1 MAETKVS
8 GFWNDENE
16 WPQRVHACLL
26 QHLKSLSFLL
36 CVIVINQSQ
45 ARNLEKPGKLNGVF
59 LTDSIE
65 VGKPVFYAL
74 SFRHNPKTEVF
85 FADSTFS
92 FFPFEIIS
100 QKNFAST
107 TDQRGTLDSTLY
119 QLVTFDV
126 SARQLLRVPVYVFNG
141 KDCTAFF
148 PGVDS
153 IFLKQSNLNVISNKT
168 PLTPEV
174 SLVPLGDEFNFSVA
188 LGILAL
194 GIGIIGSIN
203 WVFGRE
209 IQKQWRLL
217 KLQRRHLEYI
227 RSFNRLLRNA
237 REKNN
242 IKDAEKAIIVWKN
255 YLERLENKPFATYT
269 TREIMDNMPDDVLAE
284 ALKNMDGIIYGQVKS
299 KTMDSSLE
307 VLKEGATRLYRTK
320 RRQILDSS
328 LPSPA

>member
-1 MAETKVS
+1 MGKS
-8 GFWNDENE
+8 KFQGFWDCNISLF
-16 WPQRVHACLL
+16 QRLEFHWDQRLKYLL
-26 QHLKSLSFLL
+26 FLL
-36 CVIVINQSQ
+36 CLLVMNQSMAIEQ
-45 ARNLEKPGKLNGVF
+45 EKSRKLTGVF
-59 LTDSIE
+59 LTDSME
-65 VGKPVFYAL
+65 VGKAVFYAL
-74 SFRHNPKTEVF
+74 SFRHDPKTEVF
-85 FADSTFS
+85 FADSS
-92 FFPFEIIS
+92 YRFFPFEIIS
-100 QKNFAST
+100 KKNFTST

-119 QLVTFDV
+119 QLVTFNV
-126 SARQLLRVPVYVFNG
+126 SSRQFLRVPIYVFNG

-153 IFLKQSNLNVISNKT
+153 IFLKKSNLDVISKKT
-168 PLTPEV
+168 PLRPEV
-174 SLVPLGDEFNFSVA
+174 SVMPLGDEFNFSIA

-227 RSFNRLLRNA
+227 RTFNRLLRNA
-237 REKNN
+237 REKNS

-269 TREIMDNMPDDVLAE
+269 TREIMDNMPDDILAE

-299 KTMDSSLE
+299 KTMNNSLE
-307 VLKEGATRLYRTK
+307 VLKAGATRLYRTK
-320 RRQILDSS
+320 RRQILDNS
-328 LPSPA
+328 LPSLS